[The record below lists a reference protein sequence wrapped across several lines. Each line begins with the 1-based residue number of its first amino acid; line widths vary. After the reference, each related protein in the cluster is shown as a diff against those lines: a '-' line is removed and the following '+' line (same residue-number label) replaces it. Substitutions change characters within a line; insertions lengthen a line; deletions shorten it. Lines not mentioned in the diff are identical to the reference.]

1 MLNEIIF
8 KNFKCFDNCSI
19 PLRTLNVFA
28 GENGCGKSTVI
39 QSILLLKQSYER
51 NHNLEN
57 IIISGEYVNL
67 GNSSDILN
75 EYTEDSIININVVY
89 NKTEN
94 LNVGIPYEANKNLLD
109 VTYKSTTDINTINI
123 FNESFEYIA
132 ADRISPQNI
141 YSSINYSRNLGIHGE
156 KVFSYLSLYGREP
169 ILDSLCFKNVPNELI
184 YQTNE
189 WLKKLF
195 HGFNFSIQELLKADS
210 ISLRYQ
216 EKSEGNSSNEYRPIN
231 VGFGITYILPV
242 LVALLKAKP
251 GDLVIIENPECH
263 LHPKAQRQIGELMSI
278 VANTGVQI
286 LVETHSDHILN
297 GIRISVKNKLILP
310 ENTQVLFF
318 DREAAGSV
326 FNTNVYAPNILQD
339 GSIDYW
345 PEGFFDEWDNALTE
359 LL

>member
-1 MLNEIIF
+1 MLNEITF

-75 EYTEDSIININVVY
+75 EYTEDSIININIVY
-89 NKTEN
+89 NKAEN
-94 LNVGIPYEANKNLLD
+94 INVDIPYEANRNLLAL
-109 VTYKSTTDINTINI
+109 TYASTTDINTINI

-156 KVFSYLSLYGREP
+156 KVFSYLSLYRREP
-169 ILDSLCFKNVPNELI
+169 IFDSLCIRNVPNELI

-195 HGFNFSIQELLKADS
+195 HGFNFSIQEHCILK
-210 ISLRYQ
+210 
-216 EKSEGNSSNEYRPIN
+216 K
-231 VGFGITYILPV
+231 
-242 LVALLKAKP
+242 
-251 GDLVIIENPECH
+251 
-263 LHPKAQRQIGELMSI
+263 
-278 VANTGVQI
+278 
-286 LVETHSDHILN
+286 
-297 GIRISVKNKLILP
+297 
-310 ENTQVLFF
+310 
-318 DREAAGSV
+318 
-326 FNTNVYAPNILQD
+326 
-339 GSIDYW
+339 
-345 PEGFFDEWDNALTE
+345 
-359 LL
+359 